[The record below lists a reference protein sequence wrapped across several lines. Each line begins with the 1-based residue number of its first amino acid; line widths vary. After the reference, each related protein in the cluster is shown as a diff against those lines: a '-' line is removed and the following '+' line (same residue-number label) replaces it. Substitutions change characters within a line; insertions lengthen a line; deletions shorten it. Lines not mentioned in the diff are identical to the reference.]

1 MVISFCLI
9 LKSVLSGF
17 FIFKRVMSTKKK
29 NVEREKNRVSMF
41 KIYLNLCTI
50 HQQCRLPEKNMRF
63 NREVK
68 VQKEMP
74 GYDF

>member
-1 MVISFCLI
+1 MVLAILI
-9 LKSVLSGF
+9 LSNAK
-17 FIFKRVMSTKKK
+17 KKKKK

-41 KIYLNLCTI
+41 KIYLNLCTS